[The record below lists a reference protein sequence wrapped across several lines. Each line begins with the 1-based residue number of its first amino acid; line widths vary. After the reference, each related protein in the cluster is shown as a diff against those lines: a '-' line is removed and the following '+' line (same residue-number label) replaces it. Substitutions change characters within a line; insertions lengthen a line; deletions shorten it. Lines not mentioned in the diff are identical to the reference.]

1 LFYPNIG
8 GVETHVGMISQK
20 LVQMNVYVEVLTTDP
35 TRRLPASETING
47 IKVRRFPSWA
57 PNNTYFFSHR
67 LWTFLKD
74 NSQKYD
80 IVHAHSYHAFPSL
93 FAALSKRN
101 NKLVFTPHY
110 HGAGRNLLTTSL
122 HVPYKLIGSKVFTN
136 ADVIISVSD
145 YERRLISVN
154 FGIPR
159 EKIVVIGNGVTL
171 SDFGPLEKIEKSSDS
186 LLCVARL
193 EKNKR
198 IDRLV
203 EALQYL
209 DSKIHLDIVG
219 SGPDKKRLLK
229 LIHDLRLNDRV
240 QFLQD
245 LPRSRL
251 LEEYKRAGAFVLLS
265 RYEAF
270 GISVAE
276 ALAAGTPCVVATA
289 SALAEWVDGNNC
301 LGVSDSDGPA
311 KIAEVIR
318 LAIGRRVSYPKL
330 RDWDDVTQDLL
341 SVYEHLLK

>member
-8 GVETHVGMISQK
+8 GVETHVEMISQK
-20 LVQMNVYVEVLTTDP
+20 LVQRNVDVEVLTTDP
-35 TRRLPASETING
+35 TRRLPTTEMING
-47 IKVRRFPSWA
+47 IRVRRFPSWA
-57 PNNTYFFSHR
+57 PDGTYFFSHR
-67 LWTFLKD
+67 LWSFLKD
-74 NSQKYD
+74 NSQQYD

-122 HVPYKLIGSKVFTN
+122 HVPYKLISSKVFTN

-145 YERRLISVN
+145 YERRLISMS
-154 FGIPR
+154 FCIPK
-159 EKIVVIGNGVTL
+159 EKIVVIRNGVTL
-171 SDFGPLEKIEKSSDS
+171 SDFGSLEKMEKTSDL

-193 EKNKR
+193 EKTKR

-203 EALQYL
+203 KALQYL
-209 DSKIHLDIVG
+209 DSKVHLDIVG

-276 ALAAGTPCVVATA
+276 ALAAGTPCVVATS
-289 SALAEWVDGNNC
+289 SALAEWVDGSNC

-311 KIAEVIR
+311 EIAEVIKR
-318 LAIGRRVSYPKL
+318 AIGRRVSYPKL

-341 SVYEHLLK
+341 SVYERLLK